1 MSQYPLR
8 INLASEPFRRDRP
21 IFIASVVVSG
31 VLTILLIALSWMA
44 FMQHGQA
51 SDTREAIAQIE
62 QEIQKLDQDQ
72 AKVNAILRNP
82 ANAEVLDRTVFLNYL
97 LQRKGLSWTKIF
109 GDLETVLPYNVRII
123 SVRPQI
129 DGSNN
134 VQLDLYV
141 GSASVEPVVD
151 MLMKMENS
159 PLFGKTSIANS
170 QPPSQTEPL
179 YRYRLTVN
187 YAQKI

>member
-1 MSQYPLR
+1 MTQHHLR

-21 IFIASVVVSG
+21 IFIASVAVSG
-31 VLTILLIALSWMA
+31 VLALLLITLTWMA
-44 FMQHGQA
+44 ILQRMQA
-51 SDTREAIAQIE
+51 SATREAIATLE
-62 QEIQKLDQDQ
+62 QEARKLDQEQ
-72 AKVNAILRNP
+72 ARINNVLRNP
-82 ANAEVLDRTVFLNYL
+82 VNAEVLDRTVFLNYL

-109 GDLETVLPYNVRII
+109 GDLETVLPHNVRII

-129 DGSNN
+129 DGLNN

-141 GSASVEPVVD
+141 GSASIEPVVE
-151 MLMKMENS
+151 MMMKLEAS
-159 PLFGKTSIANS
+159 PLFGQTTIANS
-170 QPPSQTEPL
+170 QPPTQTEPL